1 MTHYVSGGTL
11 NLLNNSL
18 AAWEHAEDKDKL
30 GIKRIH
36 SMIFIP
42 TCDYKFHHR
51 GDDRRS
57 AARWT
62 TLPTLPNACLL
73 FPAST
78 AQTQWSQRMQN
89 CRTTRKH
96 LKQNKCHT
104 VFFVTKSIRPFGV
117 VLHFCIVQQLHRR
130 KCSNGPLEGPY
141 SGYPSPSLR
150 PFSPYRNIPVTHGQ
164 WCQNLRLL
172 PKFREHSN
180 PFGSTRL
187 LVPHATWPMIASWSP
202 TLA

>member
-1 MTHYVSGGTL
+1 VTTGDQR
-11 NLLNNSL
+11 L
-18 AAWEHAEDKDKL
+18 AEQ
-30 GIKRIH
+30 
-36 SMIFIP
+36 
-42 TCDYKFHHR
+42 
-51 GDDRRS
+51 
-57 AARWT
+57 
-62 TLPTLPNACLL
+62 L
-73 FPAST
+73 FQLFQMLAFCFRQ
-78 AQTQWSQRMQN
+78 AQ
-89 CRTTRKH
+89 RKH
-96 LKQNKCHT
+96 NDPNECKTAVQPESTWNRT
-104 VFFVTKSIRPFGV
+104 NVFFVTKSIRPFGV